1 MVILVITQDLL
12 QMALVPDKGA
22 VQELTAA
29 SPDPAFGNRVHTGR
43 PHVAEHGADPSIG
56 EDRVERGGE
65 VRATVADHEL
75 HPLCLFAE
83 VHDQVAGLLG
93 GPLPGWV
100 QRDAEDADA
109 PRRVPDYDEDVGLGA
124 VEQVNAEEVA
134 GQDRLGLGAQ
144 ELGPGRPGPPRRGVD
159 AVGPEDLPYGRRRDL
174 DSQAGQLAVD
184 PAVSPAGV
192 LPGQPEDQG
201 LDVPA
206 DGRAAGPASLGSGGR
221 SCLAW
226 IWRPSVAGRCRGAS
240 AGSCP
245 G

>member
-1 MVILVITQDLL
+1 MVILVIAQDLL

-22 VQELTAA
+22 VQELAAA

-43 PHVAEHGADPSIG
+43 LHVAQHGPDPGIG

-75 HPLCLFAE
+75 HPLCLVAE

-93 GPLPGWV
+93 GPVPGRM

-109 PRRVPDYDEDVGLGA
+109 ARHVSDHSQDIGLGA

-144 ELGPGRPGPPRRGVD
+144 ELCPGRPGPPRRGVD
-159 AVGPEDLPYGRRRDL
+159 AVGPEDLLYGRRRDL
-174 DSQAGQLAVD
+174 DSQAD
-184 PAVSPAGV
+184 SSPWIRRYPQPGFSWRAGG
-192 LPGQPEDQG
+192 PGP
-201 LDVPA
+201 
-206 DGRAAGPASLGSGGR
+206 
-221 SCLAW
+221 
-226 IWRPSVAGRCRGAS
+226 
-240 AGSCP
+240 
-245 G
+245 